1 MPTNSRWMVQ
11 LGGWYGSLILLFAY
25 LASEVGYGRLG
36 GDLGGFLYVTFH
48 FIIMPLG
55 SICII
60 ILTFI
65 RIYRKGTLINR
76 LLTLFSIV
84 VPITIIYIAVT
95 GSLITVHVFN
105 IDFNK

>member
-1 MPTNSRWMVQ
+1 MSMNNRWMVE

-36 GDLGGFLYVTFH
+36 GDWGGFLYVTFH

-65 RIYRKGTLINR
+65 RICRKGTLINR
-76 LLTLFSIV
+76 LLTIFSIV
-84 VPITIIYIAVT
+84 IPLTIILIAVT